1 MSKGR
6 CSVWL
11 YLKGAVLCMVKSKE
25 AMLSMVMSKGRCSA
39 WLYLKRAVLCMVI
52 SKEAMLW
59 VVISK
64 GVVLWLCLKVKL

>member
-1 MSKGR
+1 
-6 CSVWL
+6 
-11 YLKGAVLCMVKSKE
+11 MVIFKE